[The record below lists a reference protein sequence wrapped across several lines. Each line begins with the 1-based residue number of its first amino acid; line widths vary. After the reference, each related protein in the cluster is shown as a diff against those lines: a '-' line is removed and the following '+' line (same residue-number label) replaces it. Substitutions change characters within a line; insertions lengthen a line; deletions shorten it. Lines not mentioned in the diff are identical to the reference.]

1 MLGRAGSG
9 SSAEQA
15 RDPIGDGITAA
26 HLGLNQTIN
35 HETRRHMDAVLASVL
50 GMPLHLA
57 VEIRYRKGV
66 RELHATVALDPGDDV
81 VGCRVEVRPAAM
93 ALELELLTVR
103 RHRHDEF
110 CRHLAAVKD

>member
-1 MLGRAGSG
+1 
-9 SSAEQA
+9 
-15 RDPIGDGITAA
+15 
-26 HLGLNQTIN
+26 
-35 HETRRHMDAVLASVL
+35 MDAVLAGVL

-93 ALELELLTVR
+93 ALELELLACVATVVMTA
-103 RHRHDEF
+103 F
-110 CRHLAAVKD
+110 AAALPLSRVEAATIQRTITPY